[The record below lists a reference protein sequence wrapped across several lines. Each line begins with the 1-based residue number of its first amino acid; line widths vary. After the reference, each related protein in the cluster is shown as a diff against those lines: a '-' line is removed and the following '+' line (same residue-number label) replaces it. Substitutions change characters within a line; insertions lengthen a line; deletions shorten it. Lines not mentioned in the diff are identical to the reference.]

1 MHRETEH
8 FIYKKINDTDR
19 PFFARFRRSAGG
31 LVPCHNRHQ
40 SQTLQ
45 QPDQSNVMLGRKIP
59 SIARNGGNGPLIM
72 CLRAGLTRSLKRDC
86 VCWYTRDSGTRASI
100 RSEWS
105 WVGSGSASS
114 TTSSICGATVHNSRH
129 LLSFIKWS
137 LSPPRLSPASWTPV
151 RVTAALSSSS
161 DLKQIKTTVQWNGW
175 FIKPVW
181 TDSFTNLTFI
191 KKSLEMQLDLSIFCL
206 ETLYFSVSC
215 CMLQAL
221 NIVLTVIYA

>member
-1 MHRETEH
+1 MQRETEH

-59 SIARNGGNGPLIM
+59 SIARNGGNRPLIM

-86 VCWYTRDSGTRASI
+86 VCWYTRDGGTRASI

-137 LSPPRLSPASWTPV
+137 LSPPRLHEP
-151 RVTAALSSSS
+151 LSELLRPSRPLQIWNRS
-161 DLKQIKTTVQWNGW
+161 KQQ

-181 TDSFTNLTFI
+181 IDSFTNLPFI
-191 KKSLEMQLDLSIFCL
+191 KKSNLILV
-206 ETLYFSVSC
+206 FSVWKHFILVFLLHVPS
-215 CMLQAL
+215 
-221 NIVLTVIYA
+221 T